1 MATAQANT
9 RSGDGGVTG
18 RDDAVIEV
26 RCPADGRVVGC
37 VPGMGPA
44 AVAAAAAQLRDAQPA
59 WEELG
64 PNGRAIHM
72 RSFLDWILDNESRLV
87 GIMQEETGK
96 SWGDAALEI
105 SMAVDLI
112 NYYSAH
118 AAEFLADR
126 KVASWGAGGLTK
138 KLRVFARPYQLVG
151 MLTPWNGP
159 LGGPMLDGVAALM
172 AGAAV
177 LFKPSEFTPLT
188 WGEATRGWLGDC

>member
-1 MATAQANT
+1 MATAEAAH
-9 RSGDGGVTG
+9 RSEETGVAGPGG
-18 RDDAVIEV
+18 ALIEV

-37 VPGMGPA
+37 VADAGP
-44 AVAAAAAQLRDAQPA
+44 VGVGAAATKLRAAQPA

-64 PNGRAIHM
+64 PAGRAIHM
-72 RSFLDWILDNESRLV
+72 RNFLDWILDNEARLV

-105 SMAVDLI
+105 SMALDLI
-112 NYYSAH
+112 NYYTGH

-126 KVASWGAGGLTK
+126 RVAGWGVGGLTK
-138 KLRVFARPYQLVG
+138 KLRVFARPYPLVG
-151 MLTPWNGP
+151 MITPWNGP

-177 LFKPSEFTPLT
+177 LFKPS
-188 WGEATRGWLGDC
+188 